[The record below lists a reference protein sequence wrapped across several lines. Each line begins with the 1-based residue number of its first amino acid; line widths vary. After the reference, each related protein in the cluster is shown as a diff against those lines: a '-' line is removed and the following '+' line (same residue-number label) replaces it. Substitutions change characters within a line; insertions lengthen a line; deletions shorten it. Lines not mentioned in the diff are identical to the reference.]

1 MKTSFCC
8 CPLRETL
15 SCCLN
20 CCLIVPLL
28 VLQTCEKDEQC
39 GHLECCAVSLWKSN
53 QRMCISLGVE
63 GDECH
68 PSSFK
73 QGLNPPLR
81 FSKRRFEVPY
91 SGIRQEHTCPCLPN
105 LTCNFSYDLFKCIED
120 LKK

>member
-1 MKTSFCC
+1 MYFNKCFSE
-8 CPLRETL
+8 LIVIL

-73 QGLNPPLR
+73 
-81 FSKRRFEVPY
+81 VPY